1 MRPQAAP
8 ADVERQIRTW
18 LEKCPQAKILALV
31 HAVLPTADA
40 RRAFEDARANISHSA
55 LILLAART
63 LVERGWRDFQP
74 AQSAQSAPAASAP
87 KRDEASGVRRLPS
100 APLSLK
106 VKA

>member
-40 RRAFEDARANISHSA
+40 RRSFENARANISHQA

-63 LVERGWRDFQP
+63 LIERGWRDFEPVQ
-74 AQSAQSAPAASAP
+74 SAP

-100 APLSLK
+100 ALLSLK

>member
-1 MRPQAAP
+1 MCPQAAP

-31 HAVLPTADA
+31 HAALPTADA
-40 RRAFEDARANISHSA
+40 RRAFEDARANISHSS

-63 LVERGWRDFQP
+63 LAERGWRDFQP
-74 AQSAQSAPAASAP
+74 AQTAP

-100 APLSLK
+100 ALLALK